1 MLCSDD
7 ANIAQQGKSQGNS
20 PTYDVHIK
28 AQHPVQ
34 KEQIAN
40 YV

>member
-20 PTYDVHIK
+20 PFDVHIK